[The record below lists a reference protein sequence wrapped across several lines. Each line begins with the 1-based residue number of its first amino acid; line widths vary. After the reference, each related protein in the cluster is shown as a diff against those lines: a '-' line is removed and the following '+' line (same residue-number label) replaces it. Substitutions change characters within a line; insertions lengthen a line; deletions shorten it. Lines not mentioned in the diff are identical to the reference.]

1 MKAPTLTL
9 EQAADALDVAPARV
23 RALLAAGVLTT
34 LEDDAVLASEVADLV
49 ERAALRT
56 QTLADVEAALE
67 ALLERRVPTLLD
79 RTITPALAPLSGEV
93 ALALA
98 DVEAS
103 TRELLEA
110 QEATRLAQAQL
121 AAAEQRIGQL
131 ETQVAVLQ
139 QPVGLFRRRR
149 SVVLPA

>member
-9 EQAADALDVAPARV
+9 ERAADALDVAPARV

>member
-9 EQAADALDVAPARV
+9 VQAADALDVAPARV

-34 LEDDAVLASEVADLV
+34 LDDDTVLAGEVADLV
-49 ERAALRT
+49 DRAALRT
-56 QTLADVEAALE
+56 QTLDDVTTALE
-67 ALLERRVPTLLD
+67 ALLERRVPALLD
-79 RTITPALAPLSGEV
+79 RTLTPALAPLAGEV
-93 ALALA
+93 AVALA

-110 QEATRLAQAQL
+110 QEATRVAQAQL
-121 AAAEQRIGQL
+121 AAASERIGQL
-131 ETQVAVLQ
+131 ETQIAVLQ